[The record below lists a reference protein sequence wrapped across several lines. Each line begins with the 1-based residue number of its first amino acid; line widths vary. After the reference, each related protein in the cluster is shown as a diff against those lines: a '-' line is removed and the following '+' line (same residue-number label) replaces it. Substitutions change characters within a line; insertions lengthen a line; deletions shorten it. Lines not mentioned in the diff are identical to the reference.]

1 MSDPE
6 SLGKIIARAPG
17 PTPRKKRH
25 RLDLIAVNWDYIVG
39 PDLRGHSRP
48 TRLSR
53 GTLTV
58 AAEGASWAS
67 ELSMRA
73 ADVSRRIRDVVGD
86 SSVRTVRV
94 QARSGIGFHSCVG
107 GEREAGEDEGEV
119 APLGKEVTGGLQE
132 IQEERLRGAL
142 ERMLRASISSR
153 QSRQSGQ

>member
-6 SLGKIIARAPG
+6 SLGEIMARAPG
-17 PTPRKKRH
+17 PTPRKKKH
-25 RLDLIAVNWDYIVG
+25 RLDLIAFHWDYIAG
-39 PDLRGHSRP
+39 PGLGSHSRP

-73 ADVSRRIRDVVGD
+73 AEVSRRMREVVGD

-94 QARSGIGFHSCVG
+94 QARSLSGGRACVE
-107 GEREAGEDEGEV
+107 GEGEAAEGAGEV
-119 APLGKEVTGGLQE
+119 APLGEEVAGGLRE
-132 IQEERLRGAL
+132 IREEKLRGAL
-142 ERMLRASISSR
+142 ERMLRASISSGR
-153 QSRQSGQ
+153 GGK